1 MMKDSL
7 LRIGSLACN
16 LILINSSDDSNI
28 LQDMVVSFAPVV
40 TIEVISSPLVSCTMQ
55 WEKCIGL
62 YTNERDK

>member
-28 LQDMVVSFAPVV
+28 LQDMVVSFTLAV
-40 TIEVISSPLVSCTMQ
+40 TTEAISSPLVSCTM
-55 WEKCIGL
+55 
-62 YTNERDK
+62 